1 MKNSIIQFLFLL
13 AAVFIFNA
21 CKKEAEYKTVTYQ
34 ITNSHS
40 GFYVNYLNGNAVITK
55 DTVVTASAA
64 DIWTYSFK
72 ALPRDIAFVSAI
84 YKDSAS
90 AILVRILVD
99 GKVFRQGASKNDTTM
114 YVTVSGT
121 IPE

>member
-1 MKNSIIQFLFLL
+1 MKNKIIKTSVLFLALFSLL
-13 AAVFIFNA
+13 ACEKSN
-21 CKKEAEYKTVTYQ
+21 EYKTVTYQ
-34 ITNSHS
+34 ITNSPS
-40 GFYVNYLNGNAVITK
+40 GFYVNYLNENAVITK
-55 DTVVTASAA
+55 DTIVTASAT

-90 AILVRILVD
+90 AIMVRILVD
-99 GKVFRQGASKNDTTM
+99 GKVFRQGASKNDTAM

>member
-1 MKNSIIQFLFLL
+1 MKNSILQILFLL
-13 AAVFIFNA
+13 AAAFIFNA
-21 CKKEAEYKTVTYQ
+21 CEKDAEYKTVTYQ
-34 ITNSHS
+34 ITNSPS
-40 GFYVNYLNGNAVITK
+40 GFYVNYLNENAVITK

-99 GKVFRQGASKNDTTM
+99 GKVFRQGASKNDTIT